1 MQCLRC
7 ENKRKFKKIGKKGSK
22 NEIKCKVKEIKKIG
36 NIINLILE
44 INGVK
49 LICIL
54 TPNALYSLDIKE
66 GDEVYAIIKAT
77 NVRII
82 G

>member
-1 MQCLRC
+1 M
-7 ENKRKFKKIGKKGSK
+7 
-22 NEIKCKVKEIKKIG
+22 
-36 NIINLILE
+36 LE